1 MYIFRPRKVNRDGQ
15 LEATRR
21 QLTTPGRWGS
31 LAPSKRGRTVAR
43 KKQAIDFEAAF
54 EELEGLV
61 ERMEE
66 GKLSLEESLETYE
79 RGIALSRACQKSL
92 DAAEQRIQILSEKDG
107 AAETRSFQPDDE

>member
-1 MYIFRPRKVNRDGQ
+1 M
-15 LEATRR
+15 
-21 QLTTPGRWGS
+21 
-31 LAPSKRGRTVAR
+31 AR
-43 KKQAIDFEAAF
+43 KKQGVDFEAAL

-66 GKLSLEESLETYE
+66 GDLSLEESLKTYE

-107 AAETRSFQPDDE
+107 TADLEDFQADDD